1 MRLLKSLVAK
11 IKIKSLIYLSSLS
24 NWNYL
29 WNSGDYLVFILKK
42 ILFRIE
48 FFIVKLSVKNMSLR
62 EGSLDKVLKYVE
74 IINKKR
80 LVLD

>member
-1 MRLLKSLVAK
+1 M
-11 IKIKSLIYLSSLS
+11 
-24 NWNYL
+24 
-29 WNSGDYLVFILKK
+29 FILKK